1 MKASATQSL
10 VALLLAATSLTACGG
25 GEETAPAGNGGGGS
39 AGNGAAAPEGCDA
52 LREEYPGL
60 AGEKFK
66 VGSAPGAGNYNN
78 PNPKDPAEVQGLE
91 PDILRAA
98 GRCLGFTVTYMPQS
112 FDGLIPSIKSGR
124 IDLISSG
131 MYATEERAQ
140 EVSFVTHLTAAT
152 AAVVANGNPKGIE
165 SLEDTCGLKV
175 AAVTGTVENEITAE
189 QNAKC
194 KADGKQPAEIA
205 TYAGNDQAVNAVRQG
220 RSDYFLTDAGVAA
233 QVAQQFDEDLDAG
246 FAVPSDFA
254 FGFGVDPKNTE
265 LLEGLHAALTMA
277 YKDGSLQA
285 AQKKWG
291 FAPEQELEPK
301 IVTA

>member
-1 MKASATQSL
+1 MKPTARQSL

-25 GEETAPAGNGGGGS
+25 GESDTAAASGGGDT
-39 AGNGAAAPEGCDA
+39 PEGCTA

-60 AGEKFK
+60 AGKTFN

-78 PNPKDPAEVQGLE
+78 PNLENPSEVQGLE

-98 GRCLGFTVTYMPQS
+98 GRCLGFEVTYMPQS

-152 AAVVANGNPKGIE
+152 AAVIADGNPKNIE
-165 SLEDTCGLKV
+165 SLDDTCGLKV
-175 AAVTGTVENEITAE
+175 AAVTGTVENEIQAE

-194 KADGKQPAEIA
+194 EADGKEPAQAA

-233 QVAQQFDEDLDAG
+233 QVAEQFDDDLDAG
-246 FAVPSDFA
+246 FAVPSEFA
-254 FGFGVDPKNTE
+254 FGFGVDQNNTE
-265 LLEGLHAALTMA
+265 QIEGLHAALMLA
-277 YKDGSLQA
+277 YEDGSLEA
-285 AQKKWG
+285 AQKEWG
-291 FAPEQELEPK
+291 FAAEQKLEPA

>member
-1 MKASATQSL
+1 MKRTPTTSL
-10 VALLLAATSLTACGG
+10 LALLLAGTALTACGG
-25 GEETAPAGNGGGGS
+25 GEDTASASGGGDV
-39 AGNGAAAPEGCDA
+39 PEGCDA
-52 LREEYPGL
+52 LREDHPGL
-60 AGEKFK
+60 EGKTFK
-66 VGSAPGAGNYNN
+66 VGSSPGAGNYNN
-78 PNPKDPAEVQGLE
+78 PNLENPKEVKGLE

-98 GRCLGFTVTYMPQS
+98 GRCLGFEVEYLPQS

-152 AAVVANGNPKGIE
+152 AAVIADGNPEEIE

-175 AAVTGTVENEITAE
+175 AAVTGTVENEIQAE

-194 KADGKQPAEIA
+194 EADGDKPAKADN
-205 TYAGNDQAVNAVRQG
+205 YAGNDQAVNAVRQG

-233 QVAQQFDEDLDAG
+233 QVAEQFDDDLDAG
-246 FAVPSDFA
+246 FAVPSEFA
-254 FGFGVDPKNTE
+254 FGFGVDKGNTE
-265 LLEGLHAALTMA
+265 LIEGLHAALMLA
-277 YKDGSLQA
+277 YEDGSLQE
-285 AQKKWG
+285 AQKEWG
-291 FAPEQELEPK
+291 FAPEQELEPA

>member
-1 MKASATQSL
+1 MALSARTSL
-10 VALLLAATSLTACGG
+10 AALLLTAASLTACGG
-25 GEETAPAGNGGGGS
+25 GEADTTSASGGGEV
-39 AGNGAAAPEGCDA
+39 PEGCEA
-52 LREEYPGL
+52 LREEHPELVGKKYN
-60 AGEKFK
+60 

-78 PNPKDPAEVQGLE
+78 PNLENPKEVKGLE

-98 GRCLGFTVTYMPQS
+98 GRCLGFEVTYMPQS

-152 AAVVANGNPKGIE
+152 AAVIADGNPEGIE
-165 SLEDTCGLKV
+165 SLDDTCGRKV

-194 KADGKQPAEIA
+194 EADGKKPAKID

-233 QVAQQFDEDLDAG
+233 QVAQQFDDDLDAG

-254 FGFGVDPKNTE
+254 FGFGVDKNNTA
-265 LLEGLHAALTMA
+265 LIEGLHAALMKA
-277 YKDGSLQA
+277 YEDGSLEA
-285 AQKKWG
+285 AQQEWG
-291 FAPEQELEPK
+291 FAEEQALEPA

>member
-1 MKASATQSL
+1 MKPSASQSFI
-10 VALLLAATSLTACGG
+10 ALLIAATSLTACGG
-25 GEETAPAGNGGGGS
+25 GEAETETAASGGDV
-39 AGNGAAAPEGCDA
+39 PEGCTA
-52 LREEYPGL
+52 LRDEYPGL
-60 AGEKFK
+60 SGKTFN

-78 PNPKDPAEVQGLE
+78 PNLENPTEVQGLE

-98 GRCLGFTVTYMPQS
+98 GRCLGFEVTYLPQS

-152 AAVVANGNPKGIE
+152 AAVIADGNPEGIE
-165 SLEDTCGLKV
+165 SLDDTCGLKV

-194 KADGKQPAEIA
+194 EADGEQPAEIA

-233 QVAQQFDEDLDAG
+233 QVAEQFDDDLDAG
-246 FAVPSDFA
+246 FAVPSEFA
-254 FGFGVDPKNTE
+254 FGFGVDPENTE
-265 LLEGLHAALTMA
+265 LIEGLHAALTMA
-277 YKDGSLQA
+277 YEDGSLEA
-285 AQKKWG
+285 AQEEWG
-291 FAPEQELEPK
+291 FAPEQKLEPE